1 MTNHSNEETTFSFPS
16 TAHFKMFPPKGL
28 LMAQQILP
36 VIISFQP
43 NQLGSFKSNAD
54 INILENLLLVNIKV
68 FGDSVPADGPKIL
81 YGGADKNFID
91 FEKKLKFIDSINNI
105 DEEEKLNENFIFH
118 FEKMNKSVRLKLHEK
133 EFRNSMTLMSLN
145 KEFSYGTTKYR

>member
-1 MTNHSNEETTFSFPS
+1 MTNHSNEETSFLFPS

-54 INILENLLLVNIKV
+54 VNILEDLLFINIKL

-81 YGGADKNFID
+81 YGGADKNFTD
-91 FEKKLKFIDSINNI
+91 FEKKLKYIDTINNL
-105 DEEEKLNENFIFH
+105 DEEEKLNLNSNFD
-118 FEKMNKSVRLKLHEK
+118 KMNKCVKLHEK
-133 EFRNSMTLMSLN
+133 DFKNSMTLMSLN